1 MTKEKVSFPDHPRI
15 QPASLALT
23 LAGTEWGG
31 DPEHLL
37 WECIAAIGT
46 YGTSAKLKSQFDA
59 VRAVAFIIR
68 DLPRVDKE
76 GRKRLAESLNES
88 KTY

>member
-23 LAGTEWGG
+23 LAVTEWGG

-46 YGTSAKLKSQFDA
+46 YGTSAKL
-59 VRAVAFIIR
+59 
-68 DLPRVDKE
+68 
-76 GRKRLAESLNES
+76 
-88 KTY
+88 